1 LIGDPIVAESSSPK
15 AKAREAIDQLPESAS
30 WDDVMYEMY
39 VREAVDAGLA
49 DVAAGRTLS
58 PAEVRA
64 RIQERLRQAS

>member
-1 LIGDPIVAESSSPK
+1 MAESSSPK